1 MYATATCKK
10 KNTGGSIPRISVM
23 VGYSTVCVWST
34 AQSDLVRFVHPK
46 MAACDV
52 EDKKPI
58 EDLCSTDSGTS
69 YTSSTSGVSEKRLPE
84 SDFDPRQTNLNF
96 FHDFANIESVI
107 SGRGA
112 TKLTKSPK
120 QKRIK

>member
-1 MYATATCKK
+1 
-10 KNTGGSIPRISVM
+10 M

-34 AQSDLVRFVHPK
+34 AIRLGQIRQSTP

-52 EDKKPI
+52 DGKKPI

-69 YTSSTSGVSEKRLPE
+69 YTSSTSGVSEKRPLPE

-112 TKLTKSPK
+112 TKVTKSPK
-120 QKRIK
+120 HKESNNMNQMI